1 MYLGDKKSLVVF
13 IDACGHLRQ
22 GGEEVSEEHNAD
34 RIRRTADAFSVGG
47 DAMRKIPGIGVDVPH
62 PQRGETELGGWRAH
76 EGRGAEKRSA

>member
-34 RIRRTADAFSVGG
+34 RIRRTADPLSLGG
-47 DAMRKIPGIGVDVPH
+47 DAMREVPGIGADVSH
-62 PQRGETELGGWRAH
+62 SQRGKAKLDD
-76 EGRGAEKRSA
+76 GRQNES